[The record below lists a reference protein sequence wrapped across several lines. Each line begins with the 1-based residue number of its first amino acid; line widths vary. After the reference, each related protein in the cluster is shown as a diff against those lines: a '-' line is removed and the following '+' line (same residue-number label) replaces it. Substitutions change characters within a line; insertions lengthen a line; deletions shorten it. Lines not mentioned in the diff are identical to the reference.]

1 MKPLHILFITFAIT
15 LAGTPGWARPIEL
28 GSPMP
33 LLEIK
38 DKGELVPE
46 GDDFTFQPWSSNS
59 QPETVHVIQYFGAT
73 LGDRDVFAPFT
84 DLLQQELEPGTVHVT
99 TILNLDA
106 AMWGTKGMVM
116 SELKKNKTA
125 HPEATIVADADA
137 LGVDA
142 WALGKQGTG
151 LFILDNQGK
160 LLFSTLGSLQQDE
173 LAPTIELI
181 RANIKP

>member
-1 MKPLHILFITFAIT
+1 MKTIHFFLLVLTTVLFST
-15 LAGTPGWARPIEL
+15 LSLAQGVQV

-33 LLEIK
+33 ALEIK
-38 DKGELVPE
+38 DKGELTPG
-46 GDDFTFQPWSSNS
+46 GDDFTFQPWTSATA
-59 QPETVHVIQYFGAT
+59 PDTIHVIQYFGAT

-84 DLLQQELEPGTVHVT
+84 DQLQVEFEPGSVHVT

-142 WALGKQGTG
+142 WDLGKKGTG
-151 LFILDNQGK
+151 LFILDLQGNV
-160 LLFSTLGSLQQDE
+160 LFATLGSLTEAE

-181 RANIKP
+181 RSNLAP